1 MFSTILKNDSQW
13 CYIYVSFFSVAMQ
26 LQSLKLK
33 SSHLKNGWLVFLSV
47 PVGTLGLFSGPLT
60 AIVSGS
66 VFATG

>member
-1 MFSTILKNDSQW
+1 MVLYICFFFLRRHAVTIPET
-13 CYIYVSFFSVAMQ
+13 
-26 LQSLKLK
+26 K